1 MAKDVFVDPPRLAS
15 CELNVDIFQL
25 QRTLIVSQ
33 LAGKT
38 YDFSK
43 FLATQGLQGSLH
55 MADRIPNSFTPENR
69 YQTVSPVRRNELRS
83 KSTD

>member
-25 QRTLIVSQ
+25 QGTLIVSQ

-38 YDFSK
+38 YDFSNH
-43 FLATQGLQGSLH
+43 LGYTGASWDPPDGH
-55 MADRIPNSFTPENR
+55 
-69 YQTVSPVRRNELRS
+69 
-83 KSTD
+83 KSH